1 MVWQGGTRSMLNSIL
16 WAVLGGAILGISA
29 SWMLLTLGRVTG
41 VSGIVGSLF
50 NDWSSESTW
59 RVFFLLGLALG
70 GMLLVIV
77 LPESIQPPS
86 GRSPILIA
94 LAGLLVGYGTLRGN
108 GCTSGHGICGITR
121 FSPRSLVATLSFMAT
136 GFLSATAVGFIL
148 GDL

>member
-1 MVWQGGTRSMLNSIL
+1 MLSSIL

-50 NDWSSESTW
+50 NDWSSESGW

-70 GMLLVIV
+70 GMLLVIF

-86 GRSPILIA
+86 GRPPILIA

-121 FSPRSLVATLSFMAT
+121 FSSRSLVATLSFMAT
-136 GFLSATAVGFIL
+136 GFISATAVGFIL
-148 GDL
+148 EGL

>member
-1 MVWQGGTRSMLNSIL
+1 MLNSIL